1 MLTIPDSC
9 VENGIESIPEFFAGK
24 SVFITGGT
32 GFLGKVIIEKI
43 LYSCPQVENVYILVR
58 EKKKIAAQ
66 DRMKAL
72 FDCPVFNRLREER
85 PEDLQKIVPIAGDIV
100 APNLGI
106 NAEDEELL
114 MEKVS
119 VVIHSAATV
128 RFNEP
133 LKVALGINVEGTRKV
148 LNLCHRMK
156 NVKLYPPPMDLEKA
170 YELAKDLN
178 GEITQQSLS
187 ESLVNDLHG
196 DIPTAIVRPS
206 IAIGK
211 GYCKTIIG
219 DKNNILDVIPVDYVS
234 NAILYE
240 EE

>member
-1 MLTIPDSC
+1 MSCMAMDDPRVSESGAVHDYGCSFDMLHTP
-9 VENGIESIPEFFAGK
+9 NFLLGISRNR
-24 SVFITGGT
+24 V
-32 GFLGKVIIEKI
+32 V
-43 LYSCPQVENVYILVR
+43 LYSIIHSYSIILQS
-58 EKKKIAAQ
+58 AT
-66 DRMKAL
+66 
-72 FDCPVFNRLREER
+72 VFTRLREER
-85 PEDLQKIVPIAGDIV
+85 PEDLQKIVLIVGDII

-106 NAEDEELL
+106 KAQDEELL

-156 NVKLYPPPMDLEKA
+156 
-170 YELAKDLN
+170 
-178 GEITQQSLS
+178 T

-206 IAIGK
+206 IGWVDNWYGATALLLAIGK

-219 DKNNILDVIPVDYVS
+219 DRNNVLDVIPVDYVS
-234 NAILYE
+234 NAILVAAAKCQRYKIIPLRT
-240 EE
+240 

>member
-9 VENGIESIPEFFAGK
+9 VENGIESIPEFFARK

-32 GFLGKVIIEKI
+32 GFLGK
-43 LYSCPQVENVYILVR
+43 
-58 EKKKIAAQ
+58 
-66 DRMKAL
+66 
-72 FDCPVFNRLREER
+72 VFNRLREER

-156 NVKLYPPPMDLEKA
+156 NVKAFVHVSTAYCNAVGIVVEEKLYPPPMDLEKA

-219 DKNNILDVIPVDYVS
+219 DRNNVLDVIPVDYVR
-234 NAILYE
+234 
-240 EE
+240 